1 MKSVEVCTKS
11 AREVFGSLHVQK
23 VLCPGGSKNGW
34 YQKNFVLLKT
44 QTASYLT
51 LSWWRSLS
59 YRIQSIDSQ
68 SKSMDW
74 FLYDRDLR
82 HERVRQHL
90 FAISLFSCKRL
101 YLQINPKVSS
111 WVARYSGDC
120 APDCHTKLCWIAWFE
135 ILFENRN
142 VDYKIHHFG
151 ETILIIFHHSKQNCH
166 F

>member
-1 MKSVEVCTKS
+1 MFEKHLWKSEVCGSLHEDCTWSLWKS
-11 AREVFGSLHVQK
+11 ARSEG
-23 VLCPGGSKNGW
+23 
-34 YQKNFVLLKT
+34 FVSRGFEKRLISEKFCFKT

-74 FLYDRDLR
+74 FLYDRDLH

-90 FAISLFSCKRL
+90 FAISLFPCKRL

-120 APDCHTKLCWIAWFE
+120 APDCH
-135 ILFENRN
+135 
-142 VDYKIHHFG
+142 H
-151 ETILIIFHHSKQNCH
+151 
-166 F
+166 